1 MGSHFCP
8 DPHPM
13 SEDDENFPFYA
24 KGKTPSA
31 ALSPYPESKI
41 EKMRMEESN
50 NDEKQPIDGK
60 FLKNIM
66 KFDSTDLKMTIRS
79 NFNFFKEFKG
89 FIKNF
94 S

>member
-1 MGSHFCP
+1 MICSLIGCIVGSHFCP

-41 EKMRMEESN
+41 EKMRMEEST

-60 FLKNIM
+60 FLKI
-66 KFDSTDLKMTIRS
+66 
-79 NFNFFKEFKG
+79 
-89 FIKNF
+89 
-94 S
+94 